1 MTAFFKRFLRDVLY
15 LSALLFTIF
24 LILSI
29 VHISYLFVVDRVRVA
44 ESRREQ
50 RPQEEIRAAMPDVTS
65 TQLSAQDLKDV
76 EEGRGTDEQKAKV
89 AREEARGALKGTV
102 QDRQDRERLKEIEAI
117 KDKYKDRLGPERRKM
132 LDDAY
137 KGDVKKR
144 HKMYKQ
150 DAEHLER
157 NPDKVYK

>member
-102 QDRQDRERLKEIEAI
+102 QDREKLKEIEAI
-117 KDKYKDRLGPERRKM
+117 KEKYKDRLGPERRKM

-137 KGDVKKR
+137 RDDLHMRLKR
-144 HKMYKQ
+144 YKQ
-150 DAEHLER
+150 DAELLER
-157 NPDKVYK
+157 NPGKTYH